1 MIRGVATC
9 ILLIFAAGSM
19 SARPDDDPKLYVVK
33 TDSRIEFHASATFT
47 KVVGVFHSWE
57 ADLKMPS
64 DKFSNASLV
73 LEIAADSVETG
84 SGLKNKELKGKNFF
98 AVKEHPQIRF
108 VSKSITADGELSKF
122 HMTGELTLRGI
133 TNPVSV
139 AVVLHPEENRHRR
152 VDGEFSFNRREF
164 GMTHNVPFNKV
175 ANTVQVKFQLDVQNA
190 PVSIVQD
197 QAWQAGFFHRCGD
210 TRANQMRVSRQRTA
224 RHCAT
229 RP

>member
-1 MIRGVATC
+1 MIRGVAAC

-57 ADLKMPS
+57 ADFKMPA
-64 DKFSNASLV
+64 DKFGDASLI
-73 LEIAADSVETG
+73 LRIDADSVETG
-84 SGLKNKELKGKNFF
+84 SGLKNKEIKGKNFF

-108 VSKSITADGELSKF
+108 VSTSITADGEPSKF

-133 TNPVSV
+133 SNPVSATV
-139 AVVLHPEENRHRR
+139 FLRPQEDGHRR
-152 VDGEFSFNRREF
+152 IDGEFSFNRREF

-175 ANTVQVKFQLDVQNA
+175 ANTVEVKFHLDVQNVDPTVA
-190 PVSIVQD
+190 L
-197 QAWQAGFFHRCGD
+197 
-210 TRANQMRVSRQRTA
+210 NQR
-224 RHCAT
+224 
-229 RP
+229 